1 MLTADGPSMLSI
13 AFSLTLNN
21 LQHKIRYLVALGVM
35 VFAALIHSFLLVK
48 LFRRADM

>member
-13 AFSLTLNN
+13 SFSLMLNN
-21 LQHKIRYLVALGVM
+21 LQHNIRYLVAFGVM

-48 LFRRADM
+48 LVRRTDM